1 MQAVALAGYALLP
14 ARSDYRLALTLR
26 TFAVYAILL
35 PLVISMLPG
44 MILHDGV
51 LLVALPA
58 LVVTSAI
65 VGLIAF
71 ATWRIQ
77 GNGLAFAQEERQ

>member
-1 MQAVALAGYALLP
+1 M
-14 ARSDYRLALTLR
+14 
-26 TFAVYAILL
+26 

-44 MILHDGV
+44 LILHDGV

-77 GNGLAFAQEERQ
+77 GKGVAFAQEERQ